1 MAHSVSF
8 LLLLSLFLLSHSHP
22 SYQRDAFLRISC
34 RKTLLSTLSPEC
46 KRYLERT
53 RTTSSPFP
61 TLPTATSTPTSSFLP
76 FSALLPTHA
85 YPSRSSSPALPTTS
99 SRSTS
104 RSNPHSTP
112 ITASASSTIRSFL
125 PSNDTIARIQTI
137 QKQTHTLAH
146 TTRALTS
153 SFASLASLYLA
164 VVAFLKVRKGF
175 SLRRSFSLGLLGQTD
190 SEGIGAGSIP
200 LRIAG
205 PSPMVSTI

>member
-1 MAHSVSF
+1 MSFPVSF
-8 LLLLSLFLLSHSHP
+8 SLFLFSFFLFSHSHP
-22 SYQRDAFLRISC
+22 TYERDAFLRISC
-34 RKTLLSTLSPEC
+34 RKTIFSTLSPEC
-46 KRYLERT
+46 KRFFERT

-61 TLPTATSTPTSSFLP
+61 TLSTATSTPASSFLP
-76 FSALLPTHA
+76 SSALLPTHA
-85 YPSRSSSPALPTTS
+85 YPSRSSRPAPPTTS

-104 RSNPHSTP
+104 RSTP

-125 PSNDTIARIQTI
+125 PSDDTIARIQTI

-153 SFASLASLYLA
+153 SLASLASLYLA

>member
-8 LLLLSLFLLSHSHP
+8 LLLLSLFLFSHSHP
-22 SYQRDAFLRISC
+22 SHQRDAFLRISC

-46 KRYLERT
+46 KRFLART
-53 RTTSSPFP
+53 RATTTPFTSSYQTAP
-61 TLPTATSTPTSSFLP
+61 TTPASSF
-76 FSALLPTHA
+76 AQ
-85 YPSRSSSPALPTTS
+85 SPALSRTSVPSTISTT
-99 SRSTS
+99 RSTS
-104 RSNPHSTP
+104 P
-112 ITASASSTIRSFL
+112 TASAPSLSTIRSFL

-137 QKQTHTLAH
+137 QKQTHTLAT

-153 SFASLASLYLA
+153 SLASLASIYLA
-164 VVAFLKVRKGF
+164 IVAFLKVRKGF